1 MGWSKA
7 GPREGKALGHGGA
20 LALEKRRRVSGMGQ
34 PGGEGRDGPFSFFYF
49 FLFSLFLS
57 FEFSVECKNN

>member
-1 MGWSKA
+1 VGWPKA

-20 LALEKRRRVSGMGQ
+20 LAVEKGRRVSGLGQ
-34 PGGEGRDGPFSFFYF
+34 PGGEGRDGPFYFFYF